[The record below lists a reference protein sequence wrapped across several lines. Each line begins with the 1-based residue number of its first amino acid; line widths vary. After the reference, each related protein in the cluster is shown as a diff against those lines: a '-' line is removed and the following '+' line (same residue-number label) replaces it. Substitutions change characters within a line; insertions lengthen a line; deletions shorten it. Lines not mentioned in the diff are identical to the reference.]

1 MSKETS
7 TGTIFLP
14 TAAALA
20 LWKYEVTGQI
30 SDGAWE
36 NSGPKNHY
44 QFWCR
49 LDSAVGAPKVEH
61 RRGECKRWYYGL
73 TRLYTMKW
81 EDGSYIL
88 RTRMVNMGRLAM
100 AHEALGGN
108 MESFGYEQRVAAE
121 KMPETLEEFTS
132 KTDERFRKAVSD
144 ELAAKYYE
152 TTYTFDDLKKDVK
165 SIAAAMKTM
174 ARS

>member
-1 MSKETS
+1 MNKETS

-14 TAAALA
+14 TASALA
-20 LWKYEVTGQI
+20 LWEHEVTGQI
-30 SDGAWE
+30 SDGTWE
-36 NSGPKNHY
+36 NAGPRNHW

-49 LDSAVGAPKVEH
+49 LDRAVGAANVEH

-88 RTRMVNMGRLAM
+88 RTRMVNMGRLAK
-100 AHEALGGN
+100 AHEALGG
-108 MESFGYEQRVAAE
+108 SFQDFGYEQRYAAKE
-121 KMPETLEEFTS
+121 MPETLEEFIS

-144 ELAAKYYE
+144 ELAKKYYE
-152 TTYTFDDLKKDVK
+152 TEYALDDLKKDINE
-165 SIAAAMKTM
+165 IAAAMKTM
-174 ARS
+174 ARF